1 MAGDGVSQ
9 ADALDVWRAVTT
21 PTARSDEPNLTTR
34 QLAVLMTITLGSPPH
49 TVRGLSQS
57 LEIAKPAVTRSV
69 DALERHGLAVRME
82 DEDDARSVLIV
93 RTARGQRYL
102 ATLAAAG
109 AQRAAEAAALLKR
122 TSRRRRP

>member
-1 MAGDGVSQ
+1 MAADSVSQ
-9 ADALDVWRAVTT
+9 ADALDVWRAVTMQ
-21 PTARSDEPNLTTR
+21 AVRGGEPDLTTR
-34 QLAVLMTITLGSPPH
+34 QLAILMTITLGSPPH

-57 LEIAKPAVTRSV
+57 LKIGKPAVTRSV

-93 RTARGQRYL
+93 RTARGQTFL

-109 AQRAAEAAALLKR
+109 APRAAEAAALMKR
-122 TSRRRRP
+122 I